1 MMRIKLTLAALATAS
16 TLSGCGDMFAD
27 PCMDL
32 QQYPTPAAQQQCQ
45 TDRAARLAAMP
56 TGGGGGSRE
65 SLADSQARSGAME
78 PGETSGPNGTTDSG
92 GDAGFGSISG

>member
-1 MMRIKLTLAALATAS
+1 MRIIPIATLAMLSLTA
-16 TLSGCGDMFAD
+16 CGDLLEDRCLDVTLF
-27 PCMDL
+27 
-32 QQYPTPAAQQQCQ
+32 PTNAMQQQCQ
-45 TDRAARLAAMP
+45 SDRAARLAAMR

-65 SLADSQARSGAME
+65 SLGASQARSGAME